1 MSRLECTK
9 CKSVFSDVE
18 HIRRC
23 PLCSNTN
30 FIDAEPLIR
39 IFPWQRIGFDGNIG
53 FYYTKGVRLDSAAS
67 LDEN

>member
-9 CKSVFSDVE
+9 CKAVYGDVA

-30 FIDAEPLIR
+30 FIDAEPMIKLL
-39 IFPWQRIGFDGNIG
+39 PWKRSSFEGNIG
-53 FYYTKGVRLDSAAS
+53 FYYTEGVRLDAGIS